1 MHELLALQIA
11 AAPGTTVL
19 DLGCGGGRT
28 LAAVRQRSPGARL
41 IGFDQSESGLDAAA
55 LLLGGTDTELR
66 LADLEQPLDLPD
78 DSVDAVVCHNV
89 LECLADPVVLMN
101 EAARVLRPGGL
112 AVWSHVDFDALIISG
127 AETATTR
134 AVVHAYADH
143 TQAWMRHS
151 DGRLGRKLPA
161 LAARSRL
168 DVIDITIHSPVW
180 TRLDGEALARIDEI
194 TAVVLDASSGN
205 DAATPS
211 ADQVLRWRGQ
221 LDEADRSS
229 SFFLAE
235 PTVLVT
241 ARSRN

>member
-1 MHELLALQIA
+1 MHELIA
-11 AAPGTTVL
+11 RRIDAAPGATVL
-19 DLGCGGGRT
+19 DLGCGDGRT
-28 LAAVRQRSPGARL
+28 LAAVRQRSPDARL
-41 IGFDQSESGLDAAA
+41 IGFDLSDSGLRAAA
-55 LLLGGTDTELR
+55 LLLSGTDSDLR
-66 LADLEQPLDLPD
+66 AADIEQPLDVPD

-89 LECLADPVVLMN
+89 LECLGDPVALMN
-101 EAARVLRPGGL
+101 EAARVVRPGGV

-127 AETATTR
+127 ADPATTR

-151 DGRLGRKLPA
+151 DGRMGRQLPA

-168 DVIDITIHSPVW
+168 DVTDVAVHSPAW

-194 TAVVLDASSGN
+194 TEVLVGASSSN
-205 DAATPS
+205 TAMPS
-211 ADQVLRWRGQ
+211 ADQVLRWRDQ

-229 SFFLAE
+229 SFFLTE

-241 ARSRN
+241 SRSRS